1 MITKK
6 FVVLF
11 TIIMLLINDAVLV
24 GGYFYL
30 NSHISEVET
39 INETEAETAENNG
52 PEIENET
59 TTETYLET
67 KNNDATEDNNGTIS
81 IDECFG
87 TYHLKGY
94 QTVDGNGELH
104 SYTRVVMGCDC
115 EDKDNDDESGE

>member
-11 TIIMLLINDAVLV
+11 TIIMLLVNDIVLV

-39 INETEAETAENNG
+39 INEIEAETTENDG
-52 PEIENET
+52 PETEDETVTEN
-59 TTETYLET
+59 YLED
-67 KNNDATEDNNGTIS
+67 NDNDMTEDSNNIIS

-94 QTVDGNGELH
+94 QIVDGNGELH

-115 EDKDNDDESGE
+115 EDKGNDESSE

>member
-11 TIIMLLINDAVLV
+11 TIIMLLVNDIVLV

-39 INETEAETAENNG
+39 INETE
-52 PEIENET
+52 
-59 TTETYLET
+59 TETVENDIPETEDETVTENYLED
-67 KNNDATEDNNGTIS
+67 NDNDMTEDNNNIIS

-94 QTVDGNGELH
+94 QIVDGNGELH

-115 EDKDNDDESGE
+115 EDKGNDESSE